1 MRKRIKIRIKFCE
14 LVDSTRLEG
23 VHKPCRILT
32 REPIQPMNK
41 KVLKKLESKKQLEN
55 LFNN

>member
-1 MRKRIKIRIKFCE
+1 MRKRIKVKVKVWE
-14 LVDSTRLEG
+14 LTDSTR
-23 VHKPCRILT
+23 VDNHKPCKILT
-32 REPIQPMNK
+32 SEPIQPMNK

>member
-1 MRKRIKIRIKFCE
+1 MRKRIKVKVKVWE
-14 LVDSTRLEG
+14 LSDSTRVDG
-23 VHKPCRILT
+23 IHKPYKILT
-32 REPIQPMNK
+32 RVPIQPMNK

>member
-1 MRKRIKIRIKFCE
+1 MRERIKIKVKFCE

-23 VHKPCRILT
+23 IHKPCKILT
-32 REPIQPMNK
+32 REPMPPRNK
-41 KVLKKLESKKQLEN
+41 MVLKKLESKKQLEN